1 MIISKVDK
9 RWWLNLTGK
18 VEQTATIINLY
29 NSGISPEVIALELD
43 IHQDTVI
50 QVITNEE
57 EIKKQ
62 KKIQNS
68 IDNTFLNKLYLD
80 AVIDVESVI
89 KDSQIRIWKSLKANP
104 EFNISVNEMQK
115 ILEKFM
121 ESKVKLVILHIDLV
135 GSTKMSLNLPIDKLT
150 TIIRAFA
157 QEMTII
163 VSMYGGYVLKYIGD
177 AVLAFFVVDS
187 DNAKNHRDKDSNSGE
202 YNNNFD
208 SLQYSNVISCAYT
221 MIKVVQEG
229 LNPILNQ
236 YDYPDLKVRIGVDVG
251 EIAVVKYGLDIDEF
265 ENKVLKRPHLDLIGY
280 TISIVVKMTSRAQPD
295 HMVIGEEFFENLDNN
310 RKDVFNQLP
319 NNPEIWNYTTEATG
333 KIYGL
338 YENIK

>member
-1 MIISKVDK
+1 M
-9 RWWLNLTGK
+9 
-18 VEQTATIINLY
+18 
-29 NSGISPEVIALELD
+29 
-43 IHQDTVI
+43 
-50 QVITNEE
+50 QVIMNEK

-68 IDNTFLNKLYLD
+68 RDNTFLNKLYLD
-80 AVIDVESVI
+80 AVIDVDSVI
-89 KDSQIRIWKSLKANP
+89 QDSQIRIWKSLKANP

-121 ESKVKLVILHIDLV
+121 ESKVNLVILHIDLV

-157 QEMTII
+157 QEMTLI

-187 DNAKNHRDKDSNSGE
+187 ENAKDHSDKDSNSGE

-236 YDYPDLKVRIGVDVG
+236 YDYPDLKVRIGIDVG
-251 EIAVVKYGLDIDEF
+251 EIAVVKYGLDIDKF
-265 ENKVLKRPHLDLIGY
+265 ENNVLKRPHLDLIGY

-295 HMVIGEEFFENLDNN
+295 HMVIGEEIFEKLDNN
-310 RKDVFNQLP
+310 RKDVFRQLP
-319 NNPEIWNYTTEATG
+319 DNPDIWNYTKEATG